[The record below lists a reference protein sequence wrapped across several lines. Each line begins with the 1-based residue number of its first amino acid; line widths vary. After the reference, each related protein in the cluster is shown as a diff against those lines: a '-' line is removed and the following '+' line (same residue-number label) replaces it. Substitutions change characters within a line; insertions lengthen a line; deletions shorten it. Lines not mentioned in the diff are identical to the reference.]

1 MTLTDRDRK
10 VVLILIPVLVL
21 MGYWFLVL
29 SPKRE
34 EASKVADQLPAAR
47 AEAETARAA
56 EATLESSR
64 ATFATDYAELIRL
77 GKAVPESLDMSSLIV
92 QLDEAARSTGITFI
106 SITRSAAV
114 PAPAPVVEA
123 PPAETDAG
131 QTAQDAEADVDAAQ
145 PAAPPADGAA
155 TEAAPAPDGTVTP
168 VDPALGAPAPGLQT
182 VPLELTFSGGFF
194 ELADLMHRLKRFV
207 RVVNDRV
214 VVKGRLLTVEGLQ
227 FDAADTDE
235 IKVTMNASV
244 YLVPEEQG
252 VTAGATPTGPVGAPP
267 PVAPT
272 ETAGVTPP
280 TAAVT
285 P

>member
-1 MTLTDRDRK
+1 MSLTERDRK
-10 VVLILIPVLVL
+10 VVLILIPLLVL

-64 ATFATDYAELIRL
+64 ATFAADYAELIRL

-131 QTAQDAEADVDAAQ
+131 QTAQDAETDVGAAQ
-145 PAAPPADGAA
+145 PAAPPADGA
-155 TEAAPAPDGTVTP
+155 VTA

-194 ELADLMHRLKRFV
+194 ELADLLHRLKRFV

-227 FDAADTDE
+227 FDAADTEE

-272 ETAGVTPP
+272 ETAAVTPP